1 MKKLCKYNIKVLFAL
16 VNISPFE
23 YQNILCEAMNMYI
36 FTQIH
41 YWHTYRMQATALLF
55 QLKWISLDLCGP

>member
-23 YQNILCEAMNMYI
+23 YQNILCEAMNTLLAHIPDASHCPVISTEMD
-36 FTQIH
+36 FTGLV
-41 YWHTYRMQATALLF
+41 WPLNSR
-55 QLKWISLDLCGP
+55 